1 MENKSIEDAVFIPK
15 TSKEARKVFDF
26 VSRNSNLRTERS
38 GMQSITTGLDRYK
51 LVTLAK
57 DFNIDLT
64 KYDFFLTLYES
75 YILKLEKKHLEK
87 R

>member
-1 MENKSIEDAVFIPK
+1 
-15 TSKEARKVFDF
+15 VFDF

-51 LVTLAK
+51 LINLAK
-57 DFNIDLT
+57 DFNINLA

-75 YILKLEKKHLEK
+75 YILKLEKKHLERK
-87 R
+87 